1 MKSKIEDKIEN
12 EISVRINELGF
23 EIEYI
28 EYVKEGDRNILR
40 IVLDKKDGIVTIDD
54 CELVSRDVEDRVDN
68 LVSGEYVLEVSSPGV
83 ERQIKNLRLYNKYV
97 NNEIYVKLFKK
108 DEDGKEFTGILN
120 QVNDE
125 EKYIVLKLDNKD
137 KKISL
142 KDIATAH
149 TVYDFDAVL
158 KQNSDNINLNKLNK
172 FNKK

>member
-12 EISVRINELGF
+12 EISLRVNELGF
-23 EIEYI
+23 EIEYV

-54 CELVSRDVEDRVDN
+54 CELVSRNVEDRVDN
-68 LVSGEYVLEVSSPGV
+68 LMSGEYVLEVSSPGV
-83 ERQIKNLRLYNKYV
+83 ERQIKNLRLYNKYL

-120 QVNDE
+120 EVNDE
-125 EKYIVLKLDNKD
+125 EMYIILKLDDKD
-137 KKISL
+137 KKIFL

-158 KQNSDNINLNKLNK
+158 KQNSDNVNLNKLNK

>member
-12 EISVRINELGF
+12 EISLRVNELGF
-23 EIEYI
+23 EIEYV

-54 CELVSRDVEDRVDN
+54 CELVSRDVEDKVDN
-68 LVSGEYVLEVSSPGV
+68 LMSGEYVLEVSSPGV
-83 ERQIKNLRLYNKYV
+83 ERQIKNLRLYNKYL

-120 QVNDE
+120 EVNDE
-125 EKYIVLKLDNKD
+125 EMYIILRLDDKD
-137 KKISL
+137 KKIFL

-158 KQNSDNINLNKLNK
+158 KQNSDNVNLNKLNK

>member
-12 EISVRINELGF
+12 EISLRVNELGF
-23 EIEYI
+23 EIEYV

-54 CELVSRDVEDRVDN
+54 CELVSRDVEDRIDN
-68 LVSGEYVLEVSSPGV
+68 LMSGEYVLEVSSPGV
-83 ERQIKNLRLYNKYV
+83 ERQIKNLRLYNKYL

-120 QVNDE
+120 EVNDE
-125 EKYIVLKLDNKD
+125 EMYIILKLDDKD
-137 KKISL
+137 KKIFL

-158 KQNSDNINLNKLNK
+158 KQNSDNVNLNKLNK

>member
-23 EIEYI
+23 EIEYV

-54 CELVSRDVEDRVDN
+54 CELVSRDVEDRVDK
-68 LVSGEYVLEVSSPGV
+68 LISGEYVLEVSSPGV
-83 ERQIKNLRLYNKYV
+83 ERQIKNLRLYNKYL

-120 QVNDE
+120 EVSDE

-137 KKISL
+137 KKIFL

>member
-12 EISVRINELGF
+12 EISLRVNELGF
-23 EIEYI
+23 EIEYV

-54 CELVSRDVEDRVDN
+54 CELVSRNVEDRVDN
-68 LVSGEYVLEVSSPGV
+68 LMSGEYVLEVSSPGV
-83 ERQIKNLRLYNKYV
+83 ERQIKNLRLYNKYL

-120 QVNDE
+120 EVNDE
-125 EKYIVLKLDNKD
+125 EMYIILKLDDKD
-137 KKISL
+137 KKIFL

>member
-1 MKSKIEDKIEN
+1 LKSKIEDKIEN

-40 IVLDKKDGIVTIDD
+40 IVLDKKDGIATIDD

-120 QVNDE
+120 EVNDE

>member
-1 MKSKIEDKIEN
+1 MKIKIEDKIEN

-23 EIEYI
+23 EIEYV

-54 CELVSRDVEDRVDN
+54 CELVSRDVEDRVDK
-68 LVSGEYVLEVSSPGV
+68 LISGEYVLEVSSPGV
-83 ERQIKNLRLYNKYV
+83 ERQIKNLRLYNKYL

-120 QVNDE
+120 EVSDE

-137 KKISL
+137 KKIFL

>member
-12 EISVRINELGF
+12 EISLRVNELGF
-23 EIEYI
+23 EIEYV

-54 CELVSRDVEDRVDN
+54 CELVSRDVEDRIDN
-68 LVSGEYVLEVSSPGV
+68 LMSGEYVLEVSSPGV
-83 ERQIKNLRLYNKYV
+83 ERQIKNLRLYNKYL

-120 QVNDE
+120 EVNDE
-125 EKYIVLKLDNKD
+125 EKYIILKLDDKD
-137 KKISL
+137 KKIFL

>member
-120 QVNDE
+120 EVNDE

>member
-54 CELVSRDVEDRVDN
+54 CELVSRDVEDRVDK
-68 LVSGEYVLEVSSPGV
+68 LISGEYVLEVSSPGV
-83 ERQIKNLRLYNKYV
+83 ERQIKNLRLYNKYL

-120 QVNDE
+120 EVSDE

-137 KKISL
+137 KKIFL

>member
-1 MKSKIEDKIEN
+1 MKNKIEDKIEN
-12 EISVRINELGF
+12 EISLRVNELGF
-23 EIEYI
+23 EIEYV

-68 LVSGEYVLEVSSPGV
+68 LMSGEYVLEVSSPGV
-83 ERQIKNLRLYNKYV
+83 ERQIKNLRLYNKYL

-108 DEDGKEFTGILN
+108 DEDGKEFTGMLN
-120 QVNDE
+120 EVNDE
-125 EKYIVLKLDNKD
+125 EKYIILKLDEND
-137 KKISL
+137 KKIFL

>member
-1 MKSKIEDKIEN
+1 MKGKIEDKIEN
-12 EISVRINELGF
+12 EISLRVNELGF
-23 EIEYI
+23 EIEYV

-54 CELVSRDVEDRVDN
+54 CELVSRDVEDRVDSI
-68 LVSGEYVLEVSSPGV
+68 VSGEYVLEVSSPGV
-83 ERQIKNLRLYNKYV
+83 ERQIKNLRLYNKYL
-97 NNEIYVKLFKK
+97 NSEIFIKLFKK

-120 QVNDE
+120 EVNDE
-125 EKYIVLKLDNKD
+125 EKYIVLKLNDKD
-137 KKISL
+137 KKITL

>member
-1 MKSKIEDKIEN
+1 MEKD
-12 EISVRINELGF
+12 
-23 EIEYI
+23 
-28 EYVKEGDRNILR
+28 
-40 IVLDKKDGIVTIDD
+40 LDK
-54 CELVSRDVEDRVDN
+54 E
-68 LVSGEYVLEVSSPGV
+68 
-83 ERQIKNLRLYNKYV
+83 LYNKYL
-97 NNEIYVKLFKK
+97 NSEIFIKLFKK

-120 QVNDE
+120 EVNDE
-125 EKYIVLKLDNKD
+125 EKYIVLKLNDKD

>member
-12 EISVRINELGF
+12 EISLRVNELGF
-23 EIEYI
+23 EIEYV

-68 LVSGEYVLEVSSPGV
+68 LMRGEYVLEVSSPGV
-83 ERQIKNLRLYNKYV
+83 ERQIKNLRLYNKYL

-120 QVNDE
+120 EVNDE
-125 EKYIVLKLDNKD
+125 EMYIILKLDDKD
-137 KKISL
+137 KKIFL

-158 KQNSDNINLNKLNK
+158 KQNSDNVNLNKLNK

>member
-1 MKSKIEDKIEN
+1 MKGKIEDKIEN
-12 EISVRINELGF
+12 EISLRVNELGF
-23 EIEYI
+23 EIEYV

-54 CELVSRDVEDRVDN
+54 CELVSRDVEDRVDSI
-68 LVSGEYVLEVSSPGV
+68 VSGEYVLEVSSPGV
-83 ERQIKNLRLYNKYV
+83 ERQIKNLRLYNKYL
-97 NNEIYVKLFKK
+97 NSEIFIKLFKK

-120 QVNDE
+120 EVNDE
-125 EKYIVLKLDNKD
+125 EKYIVLKLNDKD